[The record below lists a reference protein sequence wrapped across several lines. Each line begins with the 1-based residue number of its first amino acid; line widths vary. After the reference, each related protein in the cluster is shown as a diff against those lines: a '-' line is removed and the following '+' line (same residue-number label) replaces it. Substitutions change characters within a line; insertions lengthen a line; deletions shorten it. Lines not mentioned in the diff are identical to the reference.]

1 MRKTDNEVE
10 GQMSL
15 FDLEK
20 PSGYQLAS
28 SSEILSQ
35 IDQIAESSSSS
46 EEDKKP
52 KEEKK
57 SKTAHPSEKKK
68 TSRGDH
74 TAEPG
79 HTTQE
84 EKASQE
90 DLTDEPARPSPKE
103 ETSQGEQKA
112 KNMEQV
118 SSVYFHP
125 GDLVKSL
132 YAPDR
137 EFVVLSEKN
146 GMVIAQD
153 PKTKDTHEM
162 AAGDLSAIRHPG
174 LIFDMDGTIWDSSEN
189 VAASWTE
196 VLNRHPEVERQ
207 SVSRSD
213 VQGVMGKT
221 MTYIQK
227 ELGLSDSV
235 MKECMTYENTYL
247 SEHGGELYD
256 GLEET
261 LKKVSQIMPLYIVS
275 NCQKGY
281 IEAFFQSSGL
291 GKYFNDHLCFGDNNK
306 GKDKNIRILARRNH
320 LTDSIYIGDIE
331 DDYIAAVA
339 AGAVFIHAAY
349 GFGKVPEAEYRV
361 NDIREL
367 PKVLEK
373 VKEDL
378 MKAPAGGIDS
388 GKA

>member
-1 MRKTDNEVE
+1 MQKSKSEVE

-15 FDLEK
+15 FDMISKEK
-20 PSGYQLAS
+20 NGNETS
-28 SSEILSQ
+28 
-35 IDQIAESSSSS
+35 
-46 EEDKKP
+46 
-52 KEEKK
+52 KEEN
-57 SKTAHPSEKKK
+57 SGIEQSEPDLESPVHTDSEKIEMIPQA
-68 TSRGDH
+68 S
-74 TAEPG
+74 AEPG
-79 HTTQE
+79 H
-84 EKASQE
+84 
-90 DLTDEPARPSPKE
+90 
-103 ETSQGEQKA
+103 
-112 KNMEQV
+112 
-118 SSVYFHP
+118 FHP
-125 GDLVKSL
+125 GDLVTSV

-261 LKKVSQIMPLYIVS
+261 LKKVSRIMPLYIVS

-291 GKYFNDHLCFGDNNK
+291 GKYFQDHLCFGDNNK
-306 GKDKNIRILARRNH
+306 GKDKNIRILAKKNH
-320 LTDSIYIGDIE
+320 LTDPIYIGDIE
-331 DDYIAAVA
+331 DDYIATVA

-367 PKVLEK
+367 PEVLEK

>member
-57 SKTAHPSEKKK
+57 SKTA
-68 TSRGDH
+68 
-74 TAEPG
+74 
-79 HTTQE
+79 
-84 EKASQE
+84 
-90 DLTDEPARPSPKE
+90 RPSPKE

-125 GDLVKSL
+125 GDLVTSI

-162 AAGDLSAIRHPG
+162 VAGDLSMVRHPG

-189 VAASWTE
+189 VARSWTE
-196 VLNRHPEVERQ
+196 VLQKHPEVERKTI
-207 SVSRSD
+207 SRSD

-221 MTYIQK
+221 MIYIQK
-227 ELGLSDSV
+227 AFGLTDSV

-247 SEHGGELYD
+247 AEHGGEIYD

-291 GKYFNDHLCFGDNNK
+291 EKYFSDHLCFGDNNK
-306 GKDKNIRILARRNH
+306 GKDKNIRILAKKNR
-320 LTDSIYIGDIE
+320 LTDPIYIGDIE
-331 DDYIAAVA
+331 DDYIATVA

-361 NDIREL
+361 EDIREL

-378 MKAPAGGIDS
+378 MKAPAS
-388 GKA
+388 GED